1 VEVPALGDQKFK
13 GVVERIVP
21 EADLRSRT
29 FPVKV
34 RVANQFSST
43 GQPALKSGMLARV
56 ALATTT
62 RQSAFLVP
70 KDALV
75 LQGGSTMVWGV
86 DPASITKSSEGTMEG
101 SAVAIPVQTGAEQQD
116 RIAVSGPIQPGMLVV
131 IRGNERITPRPP
143 GSPPSR
149 VSWRA
154 PANAKPA
161 APDAATSKTSGKN

>member
-1 VEVPALGDQKFK
+1 VPALGDQKFL

-34 RVANQFSST
+34 RVANQFSPS

-56 ALATTT
+56 ALATTM

-86 DPASITKSSEGTMEG
+86 DPATITKSLEGTMEG
-101 SAVAIPVQTGAEQQD
+101 SAVAIPVETGAEQQD
-116 RIAVSGPIQPGMLVV
+116 RIAISGPIQPGMLVV

-143 GSPPSR
+143 GAPPSR

-154 PANAKPA
+154 PPNALPA
-161 APDAATSKTSGKN
+161 APDSSNSKTSGKN